1 MINLEKVER
10 GSIVWYRLLPKDLPI
25 KPNKLWRGQV
35 DYCGPFGIR
44 VSSLEPGYENLQEW
58 IRYEQVIG
66 IEKGMDICIVGTS

>member
-1 MINLEKVER
+1 MINIEKVER

-25 KPNKLWRGQV
+25 NPNKLWRGQV
-35 DYCGPFGIR
+35 EYCGPFGIR

-58 IRYEQVIG
+58 IRYEQGIV